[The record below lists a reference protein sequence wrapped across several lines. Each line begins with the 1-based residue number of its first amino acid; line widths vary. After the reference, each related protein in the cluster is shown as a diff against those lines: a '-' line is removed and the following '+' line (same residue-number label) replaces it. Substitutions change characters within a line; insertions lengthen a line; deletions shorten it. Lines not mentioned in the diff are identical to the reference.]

1 MKAFALILALCN
13 MAHALAEPA
22 PAEAL
27 PAPAADIMSMNQDT
41 RCGQV
46 LVTSLIN
53 GVPMRMM
60 LDTGATHTVLHVE
73 SASRVPDAQWLD
85 TSKMQFRGNSAQHP
99 KLFLA
104 SLQCGPAQ
112 SPAHAF
118 MVMDLSAVRSMMAE
132 KIDGILGMDI
142 LRHLPFTFNLRTG
155 EFYWGIPADAELVP
169 LHAEPDHTGR
179 IIVLGKSGDKTAR
192 MLLDTGSSVTRIATG
207 QWAPGAGAEIQ
218 AQIGDIDQCS
228 GITAHEGAPGN
239 LELAPGVIISGFT
252 PLLCGADEGP
262 MLGMD
267 ALKGQILVHIPTE
280 DSPTG
285 LFLLAK

>member
-1 MKAFALILALCN
+1 MKAFSLILALCGL
-13 MAHALAEPA
+13 ASALADPVPTEA
-22 PAEAL
+22 PST
-27 PAPAADIMSMNQDT
+27 PAADIMSMNQDA

-46 LVTSLIN
+46 LVTCLIN

-60 LDTGATHTVLHVE
+60 LDTGATHTVLHTE
-73 SASRVPDAQWLD
+73 SASRVPEAQWLD
-85 TSKMQFRGNSAQHP
+85 TSKMQFRGNSTQHP

-104 SLQCGPAQ
+104 SLQTGPAQ
-112 SPAHAF
+112 SPVHAF
-118 MVMDLSAVRSMMAE
+118 MVMDLGAVRSMMAE

-142 LRHLPFTFNLRTG
+142 LKFLPFTFNLRTG

-179 IIVLGKSGDKTAR
+179 VIVLGKSGEKTAR

-207 QWAPGAGAEIQ
+207 QWAPGAGAEIR
-218 AQIGDIDQCS
+218 AQIGDIDQRS
-228 GITAHEGAPGN
+228 GIMALEGAPGN

-252 PLLCGADEGP
+252 PLLCEADESP

-280 DSPTG
+280 DSPAG